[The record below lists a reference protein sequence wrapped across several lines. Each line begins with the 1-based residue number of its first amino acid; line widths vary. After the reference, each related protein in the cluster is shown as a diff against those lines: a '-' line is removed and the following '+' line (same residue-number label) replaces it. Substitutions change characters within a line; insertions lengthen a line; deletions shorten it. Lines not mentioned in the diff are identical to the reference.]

1 MDRTFV
7 KEMLGSMTRFEMLT
21 PELLSEAASEGLT
34 YKELESSMSQLGL
47 DIRKI
52 LIDPNK
58 KYRQAYYA
66 DFEKGFSAMNSGKSG
81 KVILD
86 WTSLH

>member
-21 PELLSEAASEGLT
+21 PELLSEAANEGLT
-34 YKELESSMSQLGL
+34 YEELELSMSQLGL
-47 DIRKI
+47 DIKKI

-58 KYRQAYYA
+58 KYRQAYYV
-66 DFEKGFSAMNSGKSG
+66 DFEKVHKNVDEIKVELNILNS
-81 KVILD
+81 
-86 WTSLH
+86 